1 MIAGRV
7 CLLVRSLCFR
17 QPPRNRVQPLMYRST
32 FSALSLG
39 RHDNIRYLHRGQMSQ
54 TVENDREALRRIS
67 LARVLVAS
75 EGAEQDRPKPTR
87 VRQPTIL
94 DLNLT
99 TASLTAAN
107 RASRYCLG
115 YPVRNVSKAEG

>member
-1 MIAGRV
+1 MIIFAICTVGK
-7 CLLVRSLCFR
+7 
-17 QPPRNRVQPLMYRST
+17 
-32 FSALSLG
+32 
-39 RHDNIRYLHRGQMSQ
+39 MSQ
-54 TVENDREALRRIS
+54 TVENNREALRRIS

-94 DLNLT
+94 DLNLI